1 MVDKARRIFGRKAVA
16 KRGRFGHQIVVVFLP
31 ERLQVQYLA
40 DVSAPRG
47 GKADAGAAFSCG
59 HRLPVSSP
67 TPCLEGGICSA
78 CPRKPLDQPLARFAY
93 VGELARQ
100 YVAREEISGQA
111 KPLGNLLPSRRCE
124 IGRASGRERGC
135 KYV

>member
-40 DVSAPRG
+40 DVSPPRG
-47 GKADAGAAFSCG
+47 GKADAGAAISCG

-67 TPCLEGGICSA
+67 TPCLEGGIRSEERRVGTEGGSTSCS
-78 CPRKPLDQPLARFAY
+78 RWSAY
-93 VGELARQ
+93 HE
-100 YVAREEISGQA
+100 
-111 KPLGNLLPSRRCE
+111 K
-124 IGRASGRERGC
+124 
-135 KYV
+135 

>member
-59 HRLPVSSP
+59 HRDRKSTRLNPV
-67 TPCLEGGICSA
+67 TNAHLVCRLLLEKKK
-78 CPRKPLDQPLARFAY
+78 KPIPDTLNYIYSNAETNKTIHIR
-93 VGELARQ
+93 
-100 YVAREEISGQA
+100 
-111 KPLGNLLPSRRCE
+111 
-124 IGRASGRERGC
+124 
-135 KYV
+135 

>member
-78 CPRKPLDQPLARFAY
+78 CPRKPLDQPLPRSPEERR
-93 VGELARQ
+93 VGKEWVSTCR
-100 YVAREEISGQA
+100 
-111 KPLGNLLPSRRCE
+111 SRW
-124 IGRASGRERGC
+124 
-135 KYV
+135 

>member
-31 ERLQVQYLA
+31 ERLQVQYLE

-59 HRLPVSSP
+59 HRLPVSCP
-67 TPCLEGGICSA
+67 TPCFEVGICSA
-78 CPRKPLDQPLARFAY
+78 FPSKPLDQPLARFAY
-93 VGELARQ
+93 LCELPRH
-100 YVAREEISGQA
+100 YVWREELSGQA
-111 KPLGNLLPSRRCE
+111 KPLGNLLPPRRCSPYRSE
-124 IGRASGRERGC
+124 A
-135 KYV
+135 